1 VLDKSRNI
9 FPFLFSLFIN
19 DIEQY
24 LEDNGVESLYMIN
37 DVSFEILDI
46 YLKIFLLLYADD
58 TVLMTE
64 NVDGMQ
70 TMLNV
75 FSEYYNTWKLQV
87 NIAKTKVVIFSK
99 SKVTQNTRVMSE
111 NKELD
116 ICESYNYLGIL
127 FNFNNNF
134 LNAKKKLVEQAQ
146 KALYSVYYKIR
157 NIKIPLDLQ
166 LKMFDTLVSP
176 ILLYACEVI
185 EFDINDNIEKVHL
198 QFL

>member
-9 FPFLFSLFIN
+9 FPFFFSLFIN

-24 LEDNGVESLYMIN
+24 LEDNGVESLYIIN

-46 YLKIFLLLYADD
+46 YLKIFLLLYVDD

-87 NIAKTKVVIFSK
+87 NIAKTKVRLLKIQELCL
-99 SKVTQNTRVMSE
+99 TTR
-111 NKELD
+111 N
-116 ICESYNYLGIL
+116 
-127 FNFNNNF
+127 
-134 LNAKKKLVEQAQ
+134 
-146 KALYSVYYKIR
+146 
-157 NIKIPLDLQ
+157 
-166 LKMFDTLVSP
+166 
-176 ILLYACEVI
+176 
-185 EFDINDNIEKVHL
+185 
-198 QFL
+198 